1 MADSRGLLPTLPRA
15 VGAGWLVVCDF
26 DGTIANV
33 DVTDGILSRFA
44 LPEWVDVEV
53 EWKAG
58 AIGSRECMQRQVDL
72 LRVPRAQL
80 DAYLDTIEIDPD
92 FAGFVAACRKQ
103 QLPLVVI
110 SDGIDYAIRR
120 ILQRYGLDDL
130 PLASNRLVQVSEAT
144 YRLEFPDSDPHC
156 RAGSGTCKCAVSSTR
171 AHGSKR
177 LLIGD
182 GSSDFCLAANADLVF
197 AKTKLLQHCRDHAL
211 PYRACPD
218 FAIARQLLKEL
229 DVPVRSPIALK
240 RTWKSAHPP
249 AAPAAVL
256 EI

>member
-1 MADSRGLLPTLPRA
+1 MPTLPRA
-15 VGAGWLVVCDF
+15 ANAGWLVVCDF
-26 DGTIANV
+26 DGTIANI

-58 AIGSRECMQRQVDL
+58 AIGSRECMRRQIDL
-72 LRVPRAQL
+72 LRVPREQL
-80 DAYLDTIEIDPD
+80 DAYLDTIEIDPH
-92 FAGFVAACRKQ
+92 FGSFVAACRKL

-120 ILQRYGLDDL
+120 ILQRHGLGDL
-130 PLASNRLVQVSEAT
+130 PLASNRLVQIGEST
-144 YRLEFPDSDPHC
+144 YRLEFPDSNPHC
-156 RAGSGTCKCAVSSTR
+156 RAGSGTCKCAVSAART
-171 AHGSKR
+171 HGSKR

-182 GSSDFCLAANADLVF
+182 GSSDFCLASGADLVF
-197 AKTKLLQHCRDHAL
+197 AKTKLLQHCRDNAL
-211 PYRACPD
+211 PHRACPD
-218 FAIARQLLKEL
+218 FAVAHQLLKEV

-240 RTWKSAHPP
+240 RIWKAAHPP
-249 AAPAAVL
+249 AGPAAAL

>member
-1 MADSRGLLPTLPRA
+1 MLPRSVA
-15 VGAGWLVVCDF
+15 AGWLVVCDF
-26 DGTIANV
+26 DGTIANI

-58 AIGSRECMQRQVDL
+58 AIGSRECMRRQVEL
-72 LRVPRAQL
+72 LRVARPEL
-80 DAYLDTIEIDPD
+80 DAYLDTIEIDPG
-92 FAGFVAACRKQ
+92 FAAFVADCRRQ

-120 ILQRYGLDDL
+120 ILQRHGLGDL
-130 PLASNRLVQVSEAT
+130 PLASNRLVQTGDDS
-144 YRLEFPDSDPHC
+144 YRLEFPDSDPQC
-156 RAGSGTCKCAVSSTR
+156 RAGSGTCKCAVSASR

-182 GSSDFCLAANADLVF
+182 GSSDFCLAASADLVF
-197 AKTKLLQHCRDHAL
+197 AKTKLLKHCRDNCL
-211 PYRACPD
+211 PHHACPD
-218 FAIARQLLKEL
+218 FGVALQLLKQL

-240 RTWKSAHPP
+240 RTWKAAHPP
-249 AAPAAVL
+249 APPAAAM